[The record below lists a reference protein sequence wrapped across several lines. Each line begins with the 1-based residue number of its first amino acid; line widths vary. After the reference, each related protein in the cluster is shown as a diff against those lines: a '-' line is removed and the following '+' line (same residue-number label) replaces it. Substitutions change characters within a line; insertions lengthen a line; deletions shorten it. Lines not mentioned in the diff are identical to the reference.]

1 MKRSM
6 IIKRKRNKLKLMFAG
21 PVTGFSK
28 MGNAQRIKSLAT
40 EKKFWFALFDLS
52 ICIYRYF
59 RCEPEVHSRFAL
71 WFAF

>member
-21 PVTGFSK
+21 PVTGFSI

-40 EKKFWFALFDLS
+40 EKKIWFALGFALLVLT
-52 ICIYRYF
+52 ICIY
-59 RCEPEVHSRFAL
+59 
-71 WFAF
+71 

>member
-1 MKRSM
+1 MKRST

-40 EKKFWFALFDLS
+40 EKKFWFALLVLT
-52 ICIYRYF
+52 ICIY
-59 RCEPEVHSRFAL
+59 
-71 WFAF
+71 

>member
-40 EKKFWFALFDLS
+40 EKKIWFALG
-52 ICIYRYF
+52 
-59 RCEPEVHSRFAL
+59 
-71 WFAF
+71 FAF